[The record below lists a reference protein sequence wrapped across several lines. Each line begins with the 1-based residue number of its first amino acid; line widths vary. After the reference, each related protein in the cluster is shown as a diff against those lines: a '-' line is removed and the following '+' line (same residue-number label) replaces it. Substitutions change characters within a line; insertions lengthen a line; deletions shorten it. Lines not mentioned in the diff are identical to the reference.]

1 MNVGHQSA
9 TRLCLPIL
17 LLAGC
22 GSVPDQRSEL
32 DATIERYYEV
42 HASEPTDACLA
53 PYIDAIRATQVV
65 EDEPARLVV
74 EVRYRYRDRIRRAAD
89 LANAR
94 TTCTGDNQ
102 RRFVLARN
110 GDSITVEAMSGP
122 KRG

>member
-9 TRLCLPIL
+9 ARLCLPIL

-74 EVRYRYRDRIRRAAD
+74 EVRYRYLGDQIGIGVLVQAMQSHGAAVPTI
-89 LANAR
+89 AQACAAGTPQSQATR
-94 TTCTGDNQ
+94 H
-102 RRFVLARN
+102 A
-110 GDSITVEAMSGP
+110 
-122 KRG
+122 